1 MIRRAWAALCAW
13 LDPDRVGCRWVR
25 ETDSDDE
32 EAL

>member
-25 ETDSDDE
+25 ETDEEEDE
-32 EAL
+32 